1 MRGHGLARMA
11 ATALALAGAA
21 GAALANPLD
30 TLLARGNG
38 SACFERVYDAAHLAG
53 HPGQKTREM
62 LLSLRQEERDF
73 DGAVLRLRIRE
84 AKRVL
89 YIVGDCSYAEEANLD
104 AMGEK
109 LIAAFKGPDG
119 LDCHA
124 YVSADLASA
133 EEGGDF
139 PIDLRD
145 GKAVVV
151 YFPDA
156 LAAWRSVHQTKP
168 ADFVDFGSE
177 DQVFK
182 LNRIDPAS
190 CRQLTDSIPKPE

>member
-1 MRGHGLARMA
+1 MSATGLAR
-11 ATALALAGAA
+11 ATALALAGMAA
-21 GAALANPLD
+21 GALADPLD
-30 TLLARGNG
+30 TLLAKGDG
-38 SACFERVYDAAHLAG
+38 AACFERVYDAAHLAK

-62 LLSLRQEERDF
+62 LLSLVQQEGDVT
-73 DGAVLRLRIRE
+73 GAVLRIRIKE

-89 YIVGDCSYAEEANLD
+89 YVVGDCAYAEQANLD
-104 AMGEK
+104 VMGEK
-109 LIAAFKGPDG
+109 LIAAFKGPGG

-124 YVSADLASA
+124 YTSADLSSA

-145 GKAVVV
+145 GAAVVV

-156 LAAWRSVHQTKP
+156 LAAWRSTHQLKP

-182 LNRIDPAS
+182 LNRTGPS
-190 CRQLTDSIPKPE
+190 PCRQLIDNIPTPQ

>member
-1 MRGHGLARMA
+1 MSARALA
-11 ATALALAGAA
+11 ATLLALTGVTSGALAD
-21 GAALANPLD
+21 PLD

-38 SACFERVYDAAHLAG
+38 SACFERVYDAAHLAKN
-53 HPGQKTREM
+53 PGQKTREM
-62 LLSLRQEERDF
+62 LLSLLEAHDF
-73 DGAVLRLRIRE
+73 DGAVLRIRLKE

-89 YIVGDCSYAEEANLD
+89 YIVGDCAYAEKANLD
-104 AMGEK
+104 VMGEK

-124 YVSADLASA
+124 YTSADLSSA

-151 YFPDA
+151 HFPDA
-156 LAAWRSVHQTKP
+156 LAAWRSVNQARP
-168 ADFVDFGSE
+168 ADFVDFGS
-177 DQVFK
+177 DDRAFR
-182 LNRIDPAS
+182 LNNVDPAS
-190 CRQLTDSIPKPE
+190 CRQLTDSIPTPQ